1 MALISVAMCTYNGE
15 SFIAEQL
22 ESIAGQSLCP
32 GELVICDDGSTDA
45 TVEIVRKF
53 AITAPFKVRFIQNNE
68 NLGSR
73 RNFEKSIGLCE
84 GDLIALSDQD
94 DIWHRE
100 KLARLS
106 SELLADL
113 AIGGV
118 FSDAEL
124 VDEKGR
130 PLDGT
135 LWKAV
140 RFLPKRSNG
149 QQPGND
155 LTEILL
161 KRDVVTGATLMFRES
176 MRRVILPIDPSW
188 VHDGWIAWML
198 ALYSRLLPVS
208 ESLMKYRVHSS
219 QQVGLKPVTFSGRTL
234 NARQTTRE
242 DYLLLAGRIEALRKR
257 WQDIPGE
264 DHTDRLRDL
273 DGRIALLHLRADLPK
288 RRIQRLPS
296 LLRSARAYQLY
307 AEGWQ
312 SIAKDLFLPRT

>member
-22 ESIAGQSLCP
+22 ESIAGQSLLP
-32 GELVICDDGSTDA
+32 DELVICDDGSTDA
-45 TVEIVRKF
+45 TVQIVRRF
-53 AITAPFKVRFIQNNE
+53 ASTAPFAVRLIQNAKT
-68 NLGSR
+68 LGSR
-73 RNFEKSIGLCE
+73 RNFEQSIGLCQ
-84 GDLIALSDQD
+84 GTLIALSDQD

-106 SELLADL
+106 SALSEDPAV
-113 AIGGV
+113 GGV

-124 VDEKGR
+124 VDVKGR
-130 PLDGT
+130 PTGGT

-140 RFLPKRSNG
+140 QFSPKWSDG
-149 QQPGND
+149 QYND
-155 LTEILL
+155 DLIEILM

-176 MRRVILPIDPSW
+176 MRKVILPIDPSW

-198 ALYSRLLPVS
+198 ALYSRLVPVG
-208 ESLMKYRVHSS
+208 ETMIKYRVHAS
-219 QQVGLKPVTFSGRTL
+219 QQIGLKPASFSGRAL
-234 NARQTTRE
+234 QSRQTTSE
-242 DYLLLAGRIEALRKR
+242 DYLLLAGRIEALRRR
-257 WQDIPGE
+257 WVGAPGAN
-264 DHTDRLRDL
+264 HIARLRDF

-296 LLRSARAYQLY
+296 VLRAARAYQLY

-312 SIAKDLFLPRT
+312 SIAKDLLLSRT

>member
-22 ESIAGQSLCP
+22 ESIAAQSLRP
-32 GELVICDDGSTDA
+32 EELVICDDRSTDA
-45 TVEIVRKF
+45 TLEIVEKF
-53 AITAPFKVRFIQNNE
+53 ALTAPFSVRLIQNSN

-73 RNFEKSIGLCE
+73 NNFEQSIGLCQ
-84 GDLIALSDQD
+84 GNLIALSDQD
-94 DIWHRE
+94 DIWHRD

-106 SELLADL
+106 SVLLEDPT
-113 AIGGV
+113 IGGV

-124 VDEKGR
+124 MDEKGE
-130 PLDGT
+130 PLAGT
-135 LWKAV
+135 LWQAV
-140 RFLPKRSNG
+140 QFSPSRNHGKHEDGVTN
-149 QQPGND
+149 
-155 LTEILL
+155 TLL

-176 MRRVILPIDPSW
+176 MRKAFLPIDPSW

-198 ALYSRLLPVS
+198 ALYSRLVPVS
-208 ESLMKYRVHSS
+208 AQLIKYRVHSS
-219 QQVGLKPVTFSGRTL
+219 QQIGLKPVTFSGR
-234 NARQTTRE
+234 AQHSKQTSRD

-257 WQDIPGE
+257 WLDAPGE
-264 DHTDRLRDL
+264 DHAARLRDL

-288 RRIQRLPS
+288 PRIQRLPS
-296 LLRSARAYQLY
+296 VLRAARAYRLY

>member
-1 MALISVAMCTYNGE
+1 MRRDDRSTARYGKLCDFCRNG
-15 SFIAEQL
+15 
-22 ESIAGQSLCP
+22 G
-32 GELVICDDGSTDA
+32 
-45 TVEIVRKF
+45 
-53 AITAPFKVRFIQNNE
+53 
-68 NLGSR
+68 
-73 RNFEKSIGLCE
+73 
-84 GDLIALSDQD
+84 
-94 DIWHRE
+94 
-100 KLARLS
+100 
-106 SELLADL
+106 
-113 AIGGV
+113 
-118 FSDAEL
+118 
-124 VDEKGR
+124 
-130 PLDGT
+130 
-135 LWKAV
+135 
-140 RFLPKRSNG
+140 NG
-149 QQPGND
+149 QQPGTTDRN
-155 LTEILL
+155 TFEARCRYRCNI
-161 KRDVVTGATLMFRES
+161 DVSREHAGK
-176 MRRVILPIDPSW
+176 VIVPIDPSW

>member
-1 MALISVAMCTYNGE
+1 MCTYNGQ

-32 GELVICDDGSTDA
+32 SELVICDDGSTDA

-73 RNFEKSIGLCE
+73 RNFEKSIRLCE

-106 SELLADL
+106 SALLADL
-113 AIGGV
+113 TIGGV

-124 VDEKGR
+124 IDEKGR

-140 RFLPKRSNG
+140 RFLPKRNDG
-149 QQPGND
+149 QSGND
-155 LTEILL
+155 LKEILL

-176 MRRVILPIDPSW
+176 MRKVVLPIDPSW

-208 ESLMKYRVHSS
+208 ESLMKYRVHPS
-219 QQVGLKPVTFSGRTL
+219 QQVGLKPATFSGRTL

-257 WQDIPGE
+257 WLDTPGE
-264 DHTDRLRDL
+264 NHAARLREL

-288 RRIQRLPS
+288 RRIQRLHS
-296 LLRSARAYQLY
+296 LLRSAKAYRLY

-312 SIAKDLFLPRT
+312 SIAKDLFLSRT